1 MKRLEIIAN
10 VSVEDALF
18 KAFKM
23 RGIAKVFTTIP
34 SVHGVGSSGPRLGD
48 HVWPE
53 ENFMLILYCED
64 NEGVEI
70 ERAVKQV
77 KEQFRGEGIQC
88 FSLEV

>member
-23 RGIAKVFTTIP
+23 RGIAKVFTKIP